1 MNMQIKSTHNITL
14 ILTLKILL
22 TAIALCVS
30 MFSHSAIVT
39 YTFSGTVDLIEDKKL
54 DDPDSFGFTINDII
68 YGSFSLDNTIAP
80 TGGSGNKDEYT
91 NGINFSFTVASAS
104 GAVVYNS
111 EDTATDTNVSND
123 IKLTI
128 EDNKDKFK
136 IEDKDDSFRSGVS
149 GIEDGDELSM
159 DYDKFKIELQDSSKS
174 VFSDTALPLTL
185 NLSDFDTDHRKM
197 ELKFT
202 ASGGKELKIKG
213 FIDSLSASTETPS
226 TGDDGSTVVPLPA
239 ASWLFFTAI
248 GGLGFLKQRRQS

>member
-1 MNMQIKSTHNITL
+1 MNIQVKSTKNLTS
-14 ILTLKILL
+14 ILAFKILL
-22 TAIALCVS
+22 TAIVFCAS
-30 MFSHSAIVT
+30 MFTHAAIVT
-39 YTFSGTVDLIEDKKL
+39 YTFSGSVDLIEDKKL
-54 DDPDSFGFTINDII
+54 DDPDSFGFAINDII
-68 YGSFSLDNTIAP
+68 YGSFSVDNTIAP

-104 GAVVYNS
+104 GTVVYNS
-111 EDTATDTNVSND
+111 EDTATDSNVSND
-123 IKLTI
+123 IKLTV

-136 IEDKDDSFRSGVS
+136 IEDKDDSFRSSVNGF
-149 GIEDGDELSM
+149 EDGDALSM

-202 ASGGKELKIKG
+202 AGGGKELKIKG

-226 TGDDGSTVVPLPA
+226 TGDGGSTAVPVPA
-239 ASWLFFTAI
+239 AAWLFFTAI
-248 GGLGFLKQRRQS
+248 GGLGFLKQRRRS